1 MIKEDTQKD
10 RYLIFSLGKEDYGIE
25 IKYVIE
31 IVGMH
36 PITVIPDTH
45 DYIKGVINLRGKI
58 IPVIDVRNRFLKESI
73 DYHDR
78 TCIIVV
84 NMKGVSVGLIVDK
97 VVEVLNIPE
106 YNISEPPKVSKQSY
120 QRYIK
125 GIGKVADKIRLILD
139 LENLLNNDDFISFK

>member
-31 IVGMH
+31 IVGIH
-36 PITVIPDTH
+36 PITVIPDTP

-58 IPVIDVRNRFLKESI
+58 IPVIDVRNRFLKEAI

-84 NMKGVSVGLIVDK
+84 NMEDVSVGLIVDK

-125 GIGKVADKIRLILD
+125 GIGKVGDKIRLILD
-139 LENLLNNDDFISFK
+139 LENLLNNDNFISTK